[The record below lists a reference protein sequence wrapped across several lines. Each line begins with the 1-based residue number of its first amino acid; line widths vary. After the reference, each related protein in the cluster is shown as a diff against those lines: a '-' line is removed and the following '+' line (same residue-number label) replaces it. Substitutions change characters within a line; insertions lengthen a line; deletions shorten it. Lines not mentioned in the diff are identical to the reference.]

1 MVATTGATTHDNVVD
16 FCGIETNAVTES
28 IEHLS
33 KDALWVHI
41 VESTGFFALASW

>member
-1 MVATTGATTHDNVVD
+1 MVTTAGATTHDNVID
-16 FCGIETNAVTES
+16 FSGIETDAIAEP

-41 VESTGFFALASW
+41 VEGACLFALASW

>member
-1 MVATTGATTHDNVVD
+1 VVATAGAATHDNIVD
-16 FCGIETNAVTES
+16 FCGIETNAVAEP

-41 VESTGFFALASW
+41 VESAGFFALASW